1 MPGISR
7 RPRPWMGRVLRAS
20 AGGTAWLVRG
30 ARTRPDVTAA
40 LLALLMFIIGWST
53 ISQSHAVTASVMP
66 LPGGHVGG
74 AAPHREAGSLRRP
87 GGEHGRRTRVDPAAA
102 PAGAPMPWPVVHFL
116 VLLVVILAATV
127 LAELRL
133 VAAVLAGSVLL
144 FLVAMPTGMKARG
157 LGAAIIVAFGLLAR
171 WLLLS
176 RRQLAEQEEE
186 AEVERARRAVVEER
200 SRIARE
206 LHDVVAHHM
215 SMVVVQAQTAPYRVA
230 DLTPE
235 AKGEFVAIEESA
247 RAALQEV
254 RGVLGVLREDGA
266 QAQTAPQP
274 TLADLPAPP
283 GGGPLGGHGSRVAP
297 RPGPRRLPTGHRV
310 GPAPR
315 RPRVPRQRQPPLAR
329 RRRAGRPRAR
339 PPGRRSGRCPAH
351 GGDLPFVHG
360 GQHGAGRRTGHPGHA
375 HPGGGRRW
383 HPHRRADR
391 RGWLRGDRERAA
403 RRPTAAGRV
412 GA

>member
-1 MPGISR
+1 
-7 RPRPWMGRVLRAS
+7 MGRVLRAS

-66 LPGGHVGG
+66 LLAAMSVAPLLIVRRAPFVAWVVSTVG
-74 AAPHREAGSLRRP
+74 ALVWIPLPRL
-87 GGEHGRRTRVDPAAA
+87 
-102 PAGAPMPWPVVHFL
+102 AGAPMPWPVVHFL

-144 FLVAMPTGMKARG
+144 FLVAMPTGMKAWG

-274 TLADLPAPP
+274 TLADLPALLGAARSAGMDLAWHLGLAPDDCPP
-283 GGGPLGGHGSRVAP
+283 G
-297 RPGPRRLPTGHRV
+297 TGLVLHRV
-310 GPAPR
+310 VQESLANASRHSPGAAVRVDLVRVHPADGPAGALLTVATSPSSTAGSTER
-315 RPRVPRQRQPPLAR
+315 GGGQGIPGMRTRVEAVGGTLTAGPTAEGGFAVTASVPLADRPRL
-329 RRRAGRPRAR
+329 G
-339 PPGRRSGRCPAH
+339 
-351 GGDLPFVHG
+351 
-360 GQHGAGRRTGHPGHA
+360 
-375 HPGGGRRW
+375 
-383 HPHRRADR
+383 
-391 RGWLRGDRERAA
+391 E
-403 RRPTAAGRV
+403 
-412 GA
+412 